1 MFDGQL
7 GRNIC
12 VSLTANRYKTA
23 TLTILTTT
31 TEGESIVVAPLVYHS
46 DTCMSGAGERFGDV
60 TYAVFYFISGVT
72 FCGVNLMC
80 ISAIPDCSGYASP
93 QHLKLL
99 AALLFACA
107 IAVIPSTFFVP
118 FIIGIEGNVSER
130 DQTTRICAFVLRFAL
145 VAVSLFYML
154 TTMQRNIESFFPSLS
169 IFSECTISI
178 SLMLVV
184 ILAFIDSVV
193 FTRSDIVLCFDAIQL
208 VWVKPEMML
217 LKDQIVAIVFLV
229 ITLLLYT
236 IVTLYIVVEHYSENV
251 NIKVDNGSSVL
262 NDLTK
267 MSFYF
272 FFDLIFIMLNS
283 FFYTSTTDRNTF
295 RFITL
300 NNALFGYLQSF
311 GQSLWPTICAL
322 TFCTPLRK
330 ALIRRLRLMMGGDRI
345 SKRQSRL
352 RSQQLRKMTIRAS
365 ASPVFQLFAKS
376 QKGTTKTGAMEETGV
391 ASVANNIG
399 SLHTVPI
406 FVLRMG
412 T

>member
-1 MFDGQL
+1 
-7 GRNIC
+7 
-12 VSLTANRYKTA
+12 
-23 TLTILTTT
+23 
-31 TEGESIVVAPLVYHS
+31 
-46 DTCMSGAGERFGDV
+46 MSGAGERFGDV

-154 TTMQRNIESFFPSLS
+154 TTMQRNIECFFPSLS
-169 IFSECTISI
+169 
-178 SLMLVV
+178 
-184 ILAFIDSVV
+184 
-193 FTRSDIVLCFDAIQL
+193 
-208 VWVKPEMML
+208 
-217 LKDQIVAIVFLV
+217 
-229 ITLLLYT
+229 
-236 IVTLYIVVEHYSENV
+236 YSENV